1 MKKIVTISCLCLTIF
16 LSCTLNDTQLKKR
29 WWKYNRGY
37 YLGDVLDFNDLN
49 YRNDTIFVGR
59 KPLAIILSK
68 LNALPGGDN
77 QITIKSLST
86 KETGVYN
93 QK

>member
-1 MKKIVTISCLCLTIF
+1 MLISLLCLFISFF
-16 LSCTLNDTQLKKR
+16 LSCTLNDAQLKKS

-37 YLGDVLDFNDLN
+37 YLGDVLDFKDLN
-49 YRNDTIFVGR
+49 YRNDTIFVGK
-59 KPLAIILSK
+59 KPIAIILFK
-68 LNALPGGDN
+68 QKALPGGDN

-86 KETGVYN
+86 KETGIYD